1 MSPKKQDP
9 FEIRR
14 ELARRF
20 PKWMQPMFTYQMS
33 LTPPGEPRN
42 ANRWS
47 QRRHLAVWLAVYL
60 GSTAVAITSVA
71 TLLNFL
77 TSAIGG

>member
-20 PKWMQPMFTYQMS
+20 PKWMQPLFTYQMA
-33 LTPPGEPRN
+33 LTPPGQARI
-42 ANRWS
+42 ASRWS

-60 GSTAVAITSVA
+60 SSTALGITSVA

-77 TSAIGG
+77 SSAIGG